1 MRVGTTRP
9 PTPNANPQRKEA
21 MSHLPTCRTRKEL
34 TGNVWVYYSD
44 PDRNCTDQSHVD
56 AYTEETQ

>member
-1 MRVGTTRP
+1 
-9 PTPNANPQRKEA
+9 

>member
-1 MRVGTTRP
+1 MDGRTRRGRLGVR
-9 PTPNANPQRKEA
+9 NEGGRKV
-21 MSHLPTCRTRKEL
+21 SHLPKCRTRKEL